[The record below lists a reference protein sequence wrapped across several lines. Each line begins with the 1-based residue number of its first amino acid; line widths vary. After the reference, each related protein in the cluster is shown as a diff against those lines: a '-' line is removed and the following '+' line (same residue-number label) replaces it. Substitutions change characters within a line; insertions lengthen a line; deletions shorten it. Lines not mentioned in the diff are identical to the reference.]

1 MQESHDTT
9 LALYLEELYLTMKD
23 NVKFQREIGV
33 WESRLNEIDI
43 ESEQSSEAWA
53 MKEHLEF

>member
-1 MQESHDTT
+1 MQESHDKT

-33 WESRLNEIDI
+33 RESKLNEIDF
-43 ESEQSSEAWA
+43 E
-53 MKEHLEF
+53 